1 MRIRRIAVAACSVA
15 AVLGLMLGGIGM
27 TSAGTQAGGSTS
39 STTYHDI

>member
-1 MRIRRIAVAACSVA
+1 MRIRRIAVTACVA

-27 TSAGTQAGGSTS
+27 TSAGTYAGGDTS